1 MLIAIMSEA
10 YSETLEQ
17 SCVALK
23 EQIALLSDW
32 AWTLK
37 VYQEVFN
44 QKEKTNF
51 MFAVA
56 PVEQQETT
64 MEDQLQE
71 IKDQIESNRKTA
83 KEEQEI

>member
-1 MLIAIMSEA
+1 
-10 YSETLEQ
+10 
-17 SCVALK
+17 
-23 EQIALLSDW
+23 
-32 AWTLK
+32 
-37 VYQEVFN
+37 
-44 QKEKTNF
+44 

-83 KEEQEI
+83 KEEQEV